1 MENPEKCSSNA
12 SFSGRV
18 YHCENGHPGK
28 VYEIKKIFTPVPV
41 GWVGGLVG
49 GRVRK
54 AKNKAK
60 AQHSWGLGLA
70 ELGNK
75 LSLKLCQAQV

>member
-1 MENPEKCSSNA
+1 MAGYGSLAELQHSARLDKT
-12 SFSGRV
+12 F
-18 YHCENGHPGK
+18 
-28 VYEIKKIFTPVPV
+28 PV

-54 AKNKAK
+54 AENKAK